1 MNQVFDSTHKENIQK
16 IRETITPIV
25 DTKKMHVC
33 ENIPLTSNR
42 DNTKNHPEVLI
53 IPEML

>member
-1 MNQVFDSTHKENIQK
+1 MNQVLDSTHKENIQK

>member
-16 IRETITPIV
+16 IRETMTPIV

-33 ENIPLTSNR
+33 ENIQLTSNR
-42 DNTKNHPEVLI
+42 DNTKNHPDVLI